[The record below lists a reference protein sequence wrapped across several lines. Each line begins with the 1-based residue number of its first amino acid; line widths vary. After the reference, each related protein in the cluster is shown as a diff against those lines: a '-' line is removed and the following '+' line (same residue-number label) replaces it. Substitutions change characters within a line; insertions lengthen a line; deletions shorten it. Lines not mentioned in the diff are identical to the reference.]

1 MEQKEILTER
11 QKKVIELVA
20 HNTLQNYIY
29 LSGGTALAQYYLH
42 HRLSDDLDFFSLEKI
57 DMNVLAGFIE
67 EAKETLG
74 AKKVSYERLFD
85 RNLYFF
91 SFGKDE
97 ELKMEFTKYSFKP
110 LDKKIKRNEIAI
122 DSFRD
127 IAAGKLM
134 ALLDRFDPKDF
145 ADLYFILKKRSL
157 ALVRKDAEK
166 KFGINISN
174 LFLGSELLKVD
185 RIHALP
191 KMIIPLTIND
201 LRNKIID
208 EAKKLG
214 AHLMK

>member
-11 QKKVIELVA
+11 QKKVIGLVA
-20 HNTLQNYIY
+20 QSPLCSFIY
-29 LSGGTALAQYYLH
+29 LSGGTALAEYYLH

-57 DMNVLAGFIE
+57 DMNVLAGFVE
-67 EAKETLG
+67 EVKEMLG
-74 AKKVSYERLFD
+74 AKKVSYERVFD

-97 ELKMEFTKYSFKP
+97 ELKMEFTQYSFEP
-110 LDKKIKRNEIAI
+110 LDKKLKKNGIKV
-122 DSFRD
+122 DSFHD

-145 ADLYFILKKRSL
+145 VDLYFILKKRSL
-157 ALVRKDAEK
+157 AFVRKDAEK
-166 KFGINISN
+166 KFGIHISN
-174 LFLGSELLKVD
+174 LFLGAELSKVE

-191 KMIIPLTIND
+191 KMIIPLTISD
-201 LRNKIID
+201 LKSKIVG

-214 AHLMK
+214 VNLIK